1 MTNAASKTGPA
12 MPGRGEF
19 VVIVSSVMMVT
30 ALAIDSM
37 LPALPAIGHGLGVS
51 EENQRQL
58 VISSLLVGF
67 TAMQLFAGMLTD
79 RFGRRNLM
87 LYALLGFSIAS
98 LAAALAPSF
107 PELLV
112 ARVAQGM
119 TAAIAQVVI
128 RSVVRDRFEGREMAQ
143 VMSMA
148 SSIFML
154 APILAPAMGQLVL
167 EIAPWRWIFGILGIF
182 GVLTWV
188 WVLLRLPE
196 TLGEAART
204 PIAFAPMLESAR
216 RVMTDRM
223 SLGYSLASAC
233 LAFGLFGFLLTVQQ
247 VFEHVLKA
255 PEKLPLG
262 FAIMAVGMAGAS
274 LANAAIVRRFGMRL
288 IGHAALI
295 WYILFAGIHFLVALS
310 GQESFWS
317 FVGLQ
322 MLMMIGFAFV
332 MGNFGAMAMERMGDV
347 AGMANSL
354 QGTLTNF
361 IGLAGGTLIG
371 MTFAGTTVPLYL
383 ACFVCG
389 LIALGIV
396 FVTEGGRLFV
406 ARHPEPEEQ

>member
-1 MTNAASKTGPA
+1 
-12 MPGRGEF
+12 MPGRAEF
-19 VVIVSSVMMVT
+19 IVIVSSVMMVT

-37 LPALPAIGHGLGVS
+37 LPALPAIGHGLGVAD
-51 EENQRQL
+51 ENQRQL

-87 LYALLGFSIAS
+87 LYSLLGFTVAS

-112 ARVAQGM
+112 ARVVQGM
-119 TAAIAQVVI
+119 TAAVAQVVI
-128 RSVVRDRFEGREMAQ
+128 RSAVRDRFEGREMAQ

-167 EIAPWRWIFGILGIF
+167 KFAPWRWIFGVLGIF
-182 GVLTWV
+182 ALITWA
-188 WVLLRLPE
+188 WVVLRLPE
-196 TLGEAART
+196 TLAKDART
-204 PIAFAPMLESAR
+204 PIAFASMRESAR
-216 RVMTDRM
+216 RVVTDRM

-247 VFEHVLKA
+247 VFEHVLKNPKA
-255 PEKLPLG
+255 LPLG
-262 FAIMAVGMAGAS
+262 FAIMAVGMSGAS
-274 LANAAIVRRFGMRL
+274 LANAAIVKRYGMRL

-295 WYILFAGIHFLVALS
+295 WYIVMAGVHLLFALNGH
-310 GQESFWS
+310 ESFWS

-322 MLMMIGFAFV
+322 MVMMIGFALV

-354 QGTLTNF
+354 QGTLINF

-383 ACFVCG
+383 SCFICG
-389 LIALGIV
+389 LIALVIV
-396 FVTEGGRLFV
+396 FVTEGGRLFI
-406 ARHPEPEEQ
+406 ARHPEPEK